1 MPCELEIPLRIH
13 VCSRNTQPHPNCF
26 NPCMENNVRR
36 IFNVLLEVS
45 GQLVDGDDD
54 INDHNDHVEI
64 TFHHLISDADPDA
77 PKFVARK

>member
-1 MPCELEIPLRIH
+1 
-13 VCSRNTQPHPNCF
+13 
-26 NPCMENNVRR
+26 MENNVRR
-36 IFNVLLEVS
+36 IFNVLLEIS

>member
-1 MPCELEIPLRIH
+1 M
-13 VCSRNTQPHPNCF
+13 
-26 NPCMENNVRR
+26 RR
-36 IFNVLLEVS
+36 IFNVLLEIS

-64 TFHHLISDADPDA
+64 TFHHDDPDA